1 MQTVLR
7 FFLVALIPF
16 FLVVSCEDSKT
27 MPKKDVDKDVISEVD
42 NEVEP
47 SEKDVEEVD
56 DQMEEPDEFVDEIVV
71 DENGELDDIQD
82 EDEIPDVDN
91 WVPVDMCDTNADCAW
106 NYICDYFQIGR
117 AHV

>member
-71 DENGELDDIQD
+71 E
-82 EDEIPDVDN
+82 
-91 WVPVDMCDTNADCAW
+91 
-106 NYICDYFQIGR
+106 IGR
-117 AHV
+117 ASCREKVYI